1 MIANYSS
8 HKKTMYVDKNYTA
21 FVRSTPLVSNDKQV
35 QSSQKNNTGEDFKAI
50 LQKELQKEQSLNFS
64 KHALK
69 RISDRDIEIEPKMLE
84 QMSNAVEHAQEKGIK
99 DALILGSQAAFIV
112 NVPTKTVITTMN
124 NQEMKDNIITNIDGT
139 VLL

>member
-1 MIANYSS
+1 
-8 HKKTMYVDKNYTA
+8 MYIDKNYTA
-21 FVRSTPLVSNDKQV
+21 FVGSTPLVSNNNNNNV
-35 QSSQKNNTGEDFKAI
+35 QGNKTESGEDFSSV
-50 LQKELQKEQSLNFS
+50 LQKELEKSAQSLNFS

-69 RISDRDIEIEPKMLE
+69 RINERQIEIEPQMLE
-84 QMSNAVEHAQEKGIK
+84 QMTNAVEHAEEKGIK

-124 NQEMKDNIITNIDGT
+124 NQEMRENIITNIDGT